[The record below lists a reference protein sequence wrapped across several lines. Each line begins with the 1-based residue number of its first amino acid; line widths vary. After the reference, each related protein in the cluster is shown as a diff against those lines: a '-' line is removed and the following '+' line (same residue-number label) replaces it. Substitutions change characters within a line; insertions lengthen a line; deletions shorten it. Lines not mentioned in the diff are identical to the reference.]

1 MSAVPSAAVPSAPPA
16 RTSMSAGPAEGTSAA
31 ATTSSGSVPP
41 SGKQD
46 RSSKYLQRVKHQEKA
61 QVRYRDPDETF
72 DVTRGELHSFWCVR
86 CTKSYED
93 PVSLRKHAVTCSQIP
108 GAHSPRSTLSPALD
122 PQMLTD
128 TDLDESTLKEA
139 LRRDLITVPPHP
151 FGEVIVI
158 VSDSDTSDN
167 EELEHLPLSKFDPSS
182 VIHEPDEYTII
193 NHLTINL
200 PALGIIINTLLKCVI
215 CLHCSRAVEFTGI
228 ERHIHT
234 HLKFVNIP
242 DALSEDLGTEF
253 GLVPLKEIGYFSAPI
268 PPVFGIPIYEDPYY
282 FCGKCHRG
290 YQDYPT
296 LRSHQSNKERCTVER
311 KEKSFHVGYAQSITK
326 GSRKRNFQVDIAC
339 LRSRE
344 EINYANLFE
353 DEQNLGQFFYRE
365 KWASFVA
372 GYTPEEI
379 REACRGA
386 MPDEPVGQA
395 LKAAAN
401 RYITNIQ
408 ASIQDQQTY
417 GFLKSE
423 SGYHFNHILKDAVTK
438 YAGVLHCLL
447 FSVIR
452 SMDVKWSSKVRYPE
466 MDGTQK
472 AEFNTLI
479 AALSTPDTA
488 AIDKAFH
495 KACYVLFAHQ
505 RHQYPA
511 SCGLDKFFSPVNAFV
526 VYASV
531 HEGGN
536 FRKAGVITQTLAAII
551 YSIRTTMLFQT
562 INISS
567 REKISVF
574 DAYPQVQQY
583 LQDRQ
588 ETPLSFIFNVYRLLA
603 TIRSSEANSEAFT
616 FTDVNGREIS
626 HEGNLIRID
635 DIKRMIDGE
644 LVPFNEYLKREIF
657 FGEDVAANLL
667 PKFEIEDLVD
677 NIQNHSTGYSFIEDE
692 RNGFGKYRFSYG
704 RWLLSDPN
712 RAHRFV
718 YRHNGK
724 LVWRT
729 IPAFDLL
736 KKLEHVRALLS
747 APLAAST
754 GPTTRATEF
763 ARNLF
768 RNSPG
773 ATRNVMILYHLLCI
787 VAIQDKTS
795 HRRLKD
801 RFVPH
806 TPTREWA
813 MALIINL
820 VFFRPFEEFLVGIF
834 MDSDAID
841 RYRYQLWPGLKSTM
855 TGEKFGELFGAMTEK
870 YLGKS
875 YSVQFWRNLLT
886 AIGNRLP
893 NARAF
898 ELHKEYFFDTVM
910 MHSTDMSV
918 LKYGRDTGQYSGSDY
933 RVTKGC
939 IEVCL
944 SWHQHVNIGQ
954 KRPLKISSF
963 DGDELPEVRQVSGDG
978 GSVMPIGPAVISQ
991 ISREVVRDVG
1001 AALEDRTR
1009 EAVMNCM
1016 AEVVAAYFPKPRPP
1030 LDDNILRAISDVS
1043 VHPSR
1048 LKDLR
1053 VFLKSPTADFSCA
1066 EQGVLLELMIQG
1078 KQSILG
1084 ILGTGTGKT
1093 TVVMMHAKMY
1103 GKGRVTVIIL
1113 PLSGLHADLERR
1125 AHAFSVSLS
1134 RWVPSG
1140 KFNPDVNIVYVSIEH
1155 LGFDGFQSYLKNLEL
1170 TGRLHIIVFDEIHKV
1185 MTDQG
1190 YRDSFGDFCV
1200 LNSVKTIIVGLT
1212 GSLPPHAIN
1221 AFTDLTKTTWRIIR
1235 TPSTCRELCYEV
1247 RRVPKKQTVQAIVKD
1262 LSVRVAGY
1270 SEKDRAMVFCRSHN
1284 ASEMLAVEFKVK
1296 PYTSATVDTNPAT
1309 MEAWLE
1315 GRSKVM
1321 VSTSIL
1327 GCGLD
1332 YPNVRDVIHVDVA
1345 YTMIDQYQQESRGG
1359 RDGLPCRVITYVPE
1373 ERQASPEMDL
1383 DDIFGRKEVY
1393 EWSMNTDQCLRI
1405 LQSLYLDGVAVSCL
1419 FLPGCTLCAYC
1430 QQQVDTEAP
1439 LEPRNVPTTSTSKS
1453 AGKSSITLLR
1463 AQPKPRQT
1471 EDRPTKP
1478 RQTEDRPTKP
1488 PPAPVHTTWM
1498 PRPDSVN
1505 KVTGPAQPPP
1515 VPVATKTPGPTKPRP
1530 VAATN
1535 SGPTKPRPVAATN
1548 SGPTKPPPV
1557 TATSVSRSE
1566 SSKRRKTVQETGT
1579 APISTAMPAPTRSHS
1594 SHKRKGV
1601 QEDQQTASNKHP
1613 RLSQDHLSS
1622 TQSQGS
1628 LSTLRRTP
1636 SDTDWVTFTYDRT
1649 VDGKK
1654 KVVAR
1659 RVGSSDQSSSIEIM
1673 STTPPTDGQ
1682 EPSTPMILSAM
1693 PSTGRPGASTPM
1705 TLSTMSSTGRPGPST
1720 SETDH
1725 ESKRRQPVIP
1735 RDRAGLWGRVDQKI
1749 TEDDARKYEDE
1760 VIVPFRRA
1768 FNQLRG
1774 YCVICRLIGSN
1785 QWQEHLYEDCPTGY
1799 GVNRDDY
1806 QFRAFKKAFFYDTGW
1821 CFDCGI
1827 HQKDQKHRPR
1837 VQHEPCPDR
1846 GIFIRVLYAYKFL
1859 DISELEGWEHEP
1871 SKDVLAVGLGL

>member
-1 MSAVPSAAVPSAPPA
+1 MSAVPSAAVRSAPPA

-86 CTKSYED
+86 CTKAYED

-193 NHLTINL
+193 NHPTINL
-200 PALGIIINTLLKCVI
+200 PALGIVINTLLKCVI

-344 EINYANLFE
+344 EIDYANLFEVHHPPPLNFSQLPMRSPE

-417 GFLKSE
+417 GFLKSIAQISPGHAFRSE

-466 MDGTQK
+466 MDGAQK

-724 LVWRT
+724 LVWRA

-736 KKLEHVRALLS
+736 KKLKHVRALLS

-763 ARNLF
+763 A
-768 RNSPG
+768 
-773 ATRNVMILYHLLCI
+773 H
-787 VAIQDKTS
+787 KTS

-886 AIGNRLP
+886 AIGNHLP

-898 ELHKEYFFDTVM
+898 ELHKEYFFDTAM
-910 MHSTDMSV
+910 MHLTDMSV

-963 DGDELPEVRQVSGDG
+963 DGDELPEVRQVSGNG
-978 GSVMPIGPAVISQ
+978 GSVMPI
-991 ISREVVRDVG
+991 G

-1200 LNSVKTIIVGLT
+1200 HFV
-1212 GSLPPHAIN
+1212 A
-1221 AFTDLTKTTWRIIR
+1221 R
-1235 TPSTCRELCYEV
+1235 T
-1247 RRVPKKQTVQAIVKD
+1247 
-1262 LSVRVAGY
+1262 
-1270 SEKDRAMVFCRSHN
+1270 
-1284 ASEMLAVEFKVK
+1284 ML
-1296 PYTSATVDTNPAT
+1296 DTNPAT

-1488 PPAPVHTTWM
+1488 RQTEDRPTKPPPAPVHTTWM

-1548 SGPTKPPPV
+1548 
-1557 TATSVSRSE
+1557 
-1566 SSKRRKTVQETGT
+1566 
-1579 APISTAMPAPTRSHS
+1579 
-1594 SHKRKGV
+1594 
-1601 QEDQQTASNKHP
+1601 
-1613 RLSQDHLSS
+1613 
-1622 TQSQGS
+1622 
-1628 LSTLRRTP
+1628 
-1636 SDTDWVTFTYDRT
+1636 
-1649 VDGKK
+1649 
-1654 KVVAR
+1654 
-1659 RVGSSDQSSSIEIM
+1659 
-1673 STTPPTDGQ
+1673 
-1682 EPSTPMILSAM
+1682 
-1693 PSTGRPGASTPM
+1693 
-1705 TLSTMSSTGRPGPST
+1705 
-1720 SETDH
+1720 
-1725 ESKRRQPVIP
+1725 
-1735 RDRAGLWGRVDQKI
+1735 
-1749 TEDDARKYEDE
+1749 
-1760 VIVPFRRA
+1760 
-1768 FNQLRG
+1768 
-1774 YCVICRLIGSN
+1774 
-1785 QWQEHLYEDCPTGY
+1785 
-1799 GVNRDDY
+1799 
-1806 QFRAFKKAFFYDTGW
+1806 
-1821 CFDCGI
+1821 
-1827 HQKDQKHRPR
+1827 
-1837 VQHEPCPDR
+1837 
-1846 GIFIRVLYAYKFL
+1846 
-1859 DISELEGWEHEP
+1859 
-1871 SKDVLAVGLGL
+1871 LG